1 MDLDLFLNFDESEK
15 NALIKRLSAKKI
27 KYKKEGIVATNINNI
42 DTIGIIL
49 SGKINIIRY
58 DYNGKKTIV
67 STLKQ
72 NDIFGKNFNKSSNNE
87 LYAIARDDSEILFIE
102 YDKIISSK
110 NPTLISNLVNI
121 LANKVVLLNERIEL
135 LTKKTIREKLLDYFS
150 YLQSI
155 KISKTFTL
163 DMTFTDLADY
173 LSVDRTALMREL
185 KNLSDY
191 GLIKKSGKRITILY

>member
-1 MDLDLFLNFDESEK
+1 MDLDLFLNFDENEK
-15 NALIKRLSAKKI
+15 NTLIKRLSAKKI

-121 LANKVVLLNERIEL
+121 LANKVVLL
-135 LTKKTIREKLLDYFS
+135 K
-150 YLQSI
+150 
-155 KISKTFTL
+155 
-163 DMTFTDLADY
+163 
-173 LSVDRTALMREL
+173 VL
-185 KNLSDY
+185 KWV
-191 GLIKKSGKRITILY
+191 

>member
-72 NDIFGKNFNKSSNNE
+72 NDIFGKNFNKSNNNE

-135 LTKKTIREKLLDYFS
+135 LTKKTIREKILDYFS

>member
-72 NDIFGKNFNKSSNNE
+72 NDIFGKNFNKSNNNE

-135 LTKKTIREKLLDYFS
+135 LTKKTIREKILDYFS

-163 DMTFTDLADY
+163 DLLMFQQMFYIHSFVLNIY
-173 LSVDRTALMREL
+173 HHQYFLICNLLS
-185 KNLSDY
+185 
-191 GLIKKSGKRITILY
+191 